1 MELILI
7 WNSIL
12 ILWHNLIHN
21 KEWMAEVKFPVHHS
35 CRKIIQLL
43 IYLFIHSMAF
53 HYKIDSEITTDVNL
67 EILDV
72 WHGMAVIELNF
83 RNQDL
88 HHTIHLISDL
98 TYIWFPDT
106 YTPQKIFPV
115 WFFGNLE
122 ICSFWGFQNCPYFL
136 HLSKWKLR

>member
-1 MELILI
+1 
-7 WNSIL
+7 
-12 ILWHNLIHN
+12 
-21 KEWMAEVKFPVHHS
+21 MAEVKFPVHHS

-67 EILDV
+67 EILAV

-98 TYIWFPDT
+98 TYI
-106 YTPQKIFPV
+106 
-115 WFFGNLE
+115 
-122 ICSFWGFQNCPYFL
+122 
-136 HLSKWKLR
+136 